1 MAMLFLKLNTS
12 GNPSAEALA
21 LNSKLI
27 LLQEEVVRVE
37 TCLLS
42 FNTKFSMQWI
52 HTPKILVQIQCMAM
66 LFLKLNT
73 SGNPS
78 AEALALNSKLIL
90 LQEEVVRVETCLLS
104 FNTKFSMFLAGLFF
118 VGLVL
123 FLYWA
128 IWGFDPIIDFFQ
140 PVQLV
145 RNPGLDHI
153 HQHLDNLGQVN
164 QEVAAALNSQL
175 DSVFVSINN
184 VHVRV
189 ETLEYAI
196 HRDLYFNVGEV
207 NSLNF
212 EISAVNNKLAE
223 VIMFFSSL
231 LLFQL

>member
-1 MAMLFLKLNTS
+1 MAMLFLKLNSNT
-12 GNPSAEALA
+12 NPSAEALA

-37 TCLLS
+37 TSLKS
-42 FNTKFSMQWI
+42 FNTKI
-52 HTPKILVQIQCMAM
+52 
-66 LFLKLNT
+66 
-73 SGNPS
+73 
-78 AEALALNSKLIL
+78 
-90 LQEEVVRVETCLLS
+90 
-104 FNTKFSMFLAGLFF
+104 SMFLAGLFF

-145 RNPGLDHI
+145 RSPGLDHI

-175 DSVFVSINN
+175 DSVFVSLNN

-207 NSLNF
+207 NSLNL

-223 VIMFFSSL
+223 VVEFITSL
-231 LLFQL
+231 NVV